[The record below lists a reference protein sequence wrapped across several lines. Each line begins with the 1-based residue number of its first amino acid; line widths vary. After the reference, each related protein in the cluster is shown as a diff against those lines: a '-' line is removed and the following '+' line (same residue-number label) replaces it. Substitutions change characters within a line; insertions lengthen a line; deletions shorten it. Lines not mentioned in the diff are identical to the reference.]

1 MSFDTLELTDEG
13 LPFSSAIK
21 TIRDP
26 IHDYIAVGDHEVGV
40 IDSPFFQRLR
50 RVKQLQTA
58 YLVYPGAEHSRLQ
71 HSLGVM
77 HLAGQFAVSL
87 IRNTVANRGVNIS
100 DLYFVPKMYNLEI
113 DDFGELL
120 SHILAV
126 RIAGLIHDIGHGPYS
141 HAFDE
146 SIISQ
151 SDELRKK
158 GINSH
163 EDLGF
168 KILTDYLLDDI
179 ITSLNHLRTKIPI
192 HLDTFKDCLV
202 YMMSPRKERS
212 KFKKTKLC
220 QGLFHI
226 LREFIYPADIL
237 DFTIRDAYYSGAKEF
252 GMVDADR
259 LMRYSVLIMDKLS
272 GKDVWISPF
281 DNALN
286 TLRAFL
292 YSRFWLFNNVY
303 FHKVSRIF
311 DIVVKNTL
319 RELNDCIG
327 LENAILNLIDGDP
340 TDFLLL
346 DDIGILHTA
355 RRCKE
360 AWKWA
365 NMILSRKLPYKE
377 VYSGE
382 LHLRRREELSLE
394 ELKKEVPAPEEVV
407 KEISESVSEILN
419 VDPQDVVI
427 DYPNVRFFPDN
438 PYLSHGSLILLE
450 KRGES
455 TIVHRHVSI
464 NNIIFGSTLDVTV
477 LRIFLDRKTYRQV
490 GESKIS
496 SVRKHLE
503 ESGLMEKFNRSLIVH
518 WGASAIGVTM

>member
-1 MSFDTLELTDEG
+1 LL
-13 LPFSSAIK
+13 FSSAIK

-26 IHDYIAVGDHEVGV
+26 IHDYIAVGDHEISV

-50 RVKQLQTA
+50 RIKQLQTA

-77 HLAGQFAVSL
+77 HLAGQFAMSI
-87 IRNTVANRGVNIS
+87 IRNTVSNRGVDVS
-100 DLYFVPKMYNLEI
+100 DLYIVPKMYNLEI

-120 SHILAV
+120 SHILSV

-146 SIISQ
+146 SIVSQ
-151 SDELRKK
+151 SDDLKK
-158 GINSH
+158 RGISSH

-168 KILTDYLLDDI
+168 KILTDYLLDAI
-179 ITSLNHLRTKIPI
+179 IKSLDHLRTKIPI
-192 HLDTFKDCLV
+192 HVDTFKECLL
-202 YMMSPRKERS
+202 YMMSPRKDRS

-226 LREFIYPADIL
+226 VREFIYPADIL

-252 GMVDADR
+252 GMVDANR
-259 LMRYSVLIMDKLS
+259 LMRYSVLIMDKI
-272 GKDVWISPF
+272 GGRDIWISPF

-319 RELNDCIG
+319 RELNKCIG
-327 LENAILNLIDGDP
+327 LETALLNLIEGDP

-346 DDIGILHTA
+346 DDLGILHMA
-355 RRCKE
+355 KRCKE

-365 NMILSRKLPYKE
+365 SMILDRKLPYKE
-377 VYSGE
+377 IYSGE
-382 LHLRRREELSLE
+382 LHLRRKEEVSQEELR
-394 ELKKEVPAPEEVV
+394 KEVPEPEIIVN
-407 KEISESVSEILN
+407 EISESVSELLGVN
-419 VDPQDVVI
+419 SQDIVI

-438 PYLSHGSLILLE
+438 PYLSYGSLILLE
-450 KRGES
+450 KRGEN
-455 TIVHRHVSI
+455 TIVHKHVSI

-477 LRIFLDRKTYRQV
+477 LRIFLDRETYKKL
-490 GESKIS
+490 GESKVS